1 MRLRRPELAG
11 SNEKENLMNDVKQ
24 TVERYIAI
32 WNETDPEQ
40 RRNLIARTWSE
51 NATYVDPLMKGDG
64 AAGIDAMIAA
74 VQERFPGYE
83 FRLIS
88 TVDSHNDRVRFNW
101 ELTPG
106 NDEPPL
112 VAGVDFGVLAADG
125 RLQAITGF
133 LDKAP

>member
-1 MRLRRPELAG
+1 MSDATQ
-11 SNEKENLMNDVKQ
+11 V
-24 TVERYIAI
+24 VARYIAI

-40 RRNLIARTWSE
+40 RRDLIAQTWSE
-51 NATYVDPLMKGDG
+51 DATYVDPLMKGDG
-64 AAGIDAMIAA
+64 RAEIDAMIAA
-74 VQERFPGYE
+74 VQERFPGHE

-106 NDEPPL
+106 DDNPPL

-133 LDKAP
+133 LDKAPVLPG

>member
-1 MRLRRPELAG
+1 
-11 SNEKENLMNDVKQ
+11 MNDVTR

-32 WNETDPEQ
+32 WNETDPA
-40 RRNLIARTWSE
+40 RRRALIAQTWHEDGS
-51 NATYVDPLMKGDG
+51 YVDPLMTGDG

-74 VQERFPGYE
+74 VQERFPGHE
-83 FRLIS
+83 FRLVS
-88 TVDSHNDRVRFNW
+88 AVDSHNDRVRFSW

-106 NDEPPL
+106 DDNPPH

-133 LDKAP
+133 LDKMPG